1 MKKIISVILIT
12 FTLLSVLPAA
22 DGTTEHS
29 VIPAAGDTFG
39 YLIKP
44 YQPLTARA
52 LGMGSAGVALPGR
65 SDTFYINPAALAS
78 NFLYQ
83 PSSACFQ
90 QTPDFRSIPSGD
102 DVPPL

>member
-1 MKKIISVILIT
+1 MKKIISAILIA

-78 NFLYQ
+78 NRLQ
-83 PSSACFQ
+83 ISVPSLQ
-90 QTPDFRSIPSGD
+90 VTMYH
-102 DVPPL
+102 L

>member
-1 MKKIISVILIT
+1 MKKIISVILIA

-65 SDTFYINPAALAS
+65 SDTFYIS
-78 NFLYQ
+78 I
-83 PSSACFQ
+83 STQ
-90 QTPDFRSIPSGD
+90 QRLLPTDSRFPFHPFR
-102 DVPPL
+102 